1 MCGIYCVINE
11 KTRFVIDLLN
21 SLEILEYRGYDS
33 VGIYYN
39 NKIVKTKGNVN
50 VLKNKLFDPNEPTKL
65 FLGHTRWA
73 THGIPN
79 ELNAHPHMSNDYNYV
94 IVHNGIVE
102 NFEEIRDLLRSKHFH
117 FKGETDT
124 ELLVNYIQ
132 YIATQYNMMTFLEI
146 LSLVTKKLSGKYSFV
161 VFNKREPK
169 NIYVVKNNIPLYF
182 GKGTNGFEISSDT
195 YSFSNE
201 VYRMIETPSECI
213 IRINTSKLY
222 CYDNKSLQAIETRE
236 CPFSFNAR
244 LVNKNNY
251 KHFMIKEIH
260 SQGNLLCHNNINLSN
275 INHAFFIGIKNI
287 VIGACGSS
295 YYAGNYGKL
304 VIEELT
310 GIPTQVEIA
319 SEYIYRN
326 TPVPDNTLFIF
337 ISQSGETA
345 DTLAMLN
352 KVAKLGH
359 KTLGICNVI
368 GSTIAKSTNQVI
380 YTNMGPEI
388 GVASTK
394 TFSGQMMALY
404 VLAHFIVSKENSLD
418 TSLLKKEINNILVNK
433 IDTIYKKAQVLS
445 SMKTILIMGRKFNY
459 PIALEG
465 ALKIK
470 EIDYIHA
477 EGFSA
482 SEMKHGV
489 IALIDENTSVLY
501 MLPNDSIYLKNKS
514 NYEELKSRCG
524 NIILLD
530 NPEFIKDEMLTPF
543 CFVVQLQLLSYY
555 IGLIKGNS
563 IDKPRNLAKSVT
575 VE

>member
-1 MCGIYCVINE
+1 MCGIFCVLNE
-11 KTRFVIDLLN
+11 QTKFLIDLLT

-39 NKIVKTKGNVN
+39 NKIVKTKGNVS
-50 VLKNKLFDPNEPTKL
+50 VLKNKIFDSNEPIKL

-79 ELNAHPHMSNDYNYV
+79 EINAHPHMSNDYNYV
-94 IVHNGIVE
+94 IVHNGIIE
-102 NFEEIRDLLRSKHFH
+102 NFEEIRDLLRNKHFH
-117 FKGETDT
+117 IKGETDT
-124 ELLVNYIQ
+124 EILVNYIQ

-146 LSLVTKKLSGKYSFV
+146 LSLVNKKLSGKYSFV

-182 GKGTNGFEISSDT
+182 GKGPNGFEISSDIHAFT
-195 YSFSNE
+195 NDIYSL
-201 VYRMIETPSECI
+201 IETPGECI
-213 IRINTSKLY
+213 LRLNARNLY
-222 CYDNKSLQAIETRE
+222 CYESDSLKLLENSNV
-236 CPFSFNAR
+236 PFSLNKR
-244 LVNKNNY
+244 LVQKEAY
-251 KHFMIKEIH
+251 KHFMLKEIH
-260 SQGNLLCHNNINLSN
+260 SQGNLLGHSN
-275 INHAFFIGIKNI
+275 IKTEHLNHSFFENVKHII
-287 VIGACGSS
+287 IGACGSS
-295 YYAGNYGKL
+295 YYAGTYGKL

-352 KVAKLGH
+352 KVGASGH

-368 GSTIAKSTNQVI
+368 GSTIAKSTNQVL
-380 YTNMGPEI
+380 YMNMGPEI

-394 TFSGQMMALY
+394 TFTGQMMALY
-404 VLAHFIVSKENSLD
+404 VLANFIVNKENSLD
-418 TSLLKKEINNILVNK
+418 TSCVKKEINNILEKK
-433 IDTIYKKAQVLS
+433 IDTIYKQAQKLS

-489 IALIDENTSVLY
+489 IALIDETTSVLY
-501 MLPNDSIYLKNKS
+501 MLPNDSIYLKNKN

-524 NIILLD
+524 DIILLE
-530 NPEFIKDEMLTPF
+530 NPEFIKDELLTPF

>member
-1 MCGIYCVINE
+1 
-11 KTRFVIDLLN
+11 
-21 SLEILEYRGYDS
+21 
-33 VGIYYN
+33 
-39 NKIVKTKGNVN
+39 
-50 VLKNKLFDPNEPTKL
+50 
-65 FLGHTRWA
+65 
-73 THGIPN
+73 
-79 ELNAHPHMSNDYNYV
+79 
-94 IVHNGIVE
+94 
-102 NFEEIRDLLRSKHFH
+102 
-117 FKGETDT
+117 
-124 ELLVNYIQ
+124 
-132 YIATQYNMMTFLEI
+132 
-146 LSLVTKKLSGKYSFV
+146 
-161 VFNKREPK
+161 
-169 NIYVVKNNIPLYF
+169 
-182 GKGTNGFEISSDT
+182 
-195 YSFSNE
+195 
-201 VYRMIETPSECI
+201 
-213 IRINTSKLY
+213 
-222 CYDNKSLQAIETRE
+222 
-236 CPFSFNAR
+236 
-244 LVNKNNY
+244 
-251 KHFMIKEIH
+251 MIKEIH

-304 VIEELT
+304 IIEELT

-326 TPVPDNTLFIF
+326 TPVPENTLFIF

-345 DTLAMLN
+345 DTLAMLH
-352 KVAKLGH
+352 KVAQLGH

-368 GSTIAKSTNQVI
+368 DSTIAKTTNHVI
-380 YTNMGPEI
+380 YTNVGPEI

-394 TFSGQMMALY
+394 TFTGQMMALY
-404 VLAHFIVSKENSLD
+404 VLAHFIINKENSVD
-418 TSLLKKEINNILVNK
+418 TSLLKKEINNILESK

-530 NPEFIKDEMLTPF
+530 NPEFLDDELLVPF
-543 CFVVQLQLLSYY
+543 CFVIQMQLLSYY
-555 IGLIKGNS
+555 IGLIKGTS